1 MLFEAI
7 VLLVAILG
15 GAIAA
20 VTGFGIG
27 SLLTPLLAVRI
38 GTKLAVAAVTLPHLL
53 ATALRLWR
61 LRADVDHHVL
71 VRFGLFSAAGGL
83 CGALLHGY
91 VSGSVVRIT
100 FGALLVFAGLMG
112 LTGWGDRL
120 RFPPRLTSL
129 AGWGDRLRFPPRL
142 TSLAGFVSGALG
154 GLAGTQ
160 GGIRAAALMGTDLSK
175 TAFIA
180 TATATGLIVDLARSP
195 VYLATQWREL
205 LAVWPLIAWA
215 AAGALIGTLLGERL
229 LRWIPEHLFRRLV
242 SALILL
248 LGLTMILLPQVKAL
262 NS

>member
-1 MLFEAI
+1 MLLEAI
-7 VLLVAILG
+7 VLVVAILG
-15 GAIAA
+15 GAIATI
-20 VTGFGIG
+20 TGFGIG

-38 GTKLAVAAVTLPHLL
+38 GAKLAVAAVTLPHLL

-61 LRADVDHHVL
+61 LRGDVDRHVL

-91 VSGSVVRIT
+91 VSGSAVRIT

-120 RFPPRLTSL
+120 RFPPRL
-129 AGWGDRLRFPPRL
+129 A
-142 TSLAGFVSGALG
+142 SLAGFVSGALG

-205 LAVWPLIAWA
+205 LAVWPLVAWA
-215 AAGALIGTLLGERL
+215 TAGALIGTLLGERL
-229 LRWIPEHLFRRLV
+229 LRWIPEHIFRRLV
-242 SALILL
+242 SALILV
-248 LGLTMILLPQVKAL
+248 LGLTMIALPQFKA
-262 NS
+262 